1 MRKELRSAL
10 FDTLA
15 SQIVLGLL
23 AGLMLD
29 GGMCFQFWAFSMAAF
44 WGGCLFMLSRHWKAP
59 TRTDLAVIRWGFLA
73 LCLVLTP
80 VLSAL
85 IWRLR
90 GVI

>member
-29 GGMCFQFWAFSMAAF
+29 GGMCFQFWAFSMAASIRSNPDPHIQQSQVIVF
-44 WGGCLFMLSRHWKAP
+44 QGKARP
-59 TRTDLAVIRWGFLA
+59 
-73 LCLVLTP
+73 
-80 VLSAL
+80 
-85 IWRLR
+85 
-90 GVI
+90 